1 MENSSYSYA
10 RLWLRTSARALLQC
24 HKQLLDTDKS
34 VATDRA
40 NEDFLLQ
47 IKTYLDQLE
56 ISELI
61 EVIHHL
67 TNEIGKQCSTTDNF
81 AEQKFLCYRGITTKY
96 IPDELSSVETNN
108 VIVETKSTDTDT
120 SNHKK
125 KVRYYRGA
133 PIE

>member
-24 HKQLLDTDKS
+24 HKQLLDTDQS
-34 VATDRA
+34 VITDSA

-67 TNEIGKQCSTTDNF
+67 TNEIGKQCYTDKVS
-81 AEQKFLCYRGITTKY
+81 EQKFLCYRGVTTKY
-96 IPDELSSVETNN
+96 VLDELSQLEINN
-108 VIVETKSTDTDT
+108 VTVQAKSTDTGT
-120 SNHKK
+120 SNQKK